1 MARCGAGRVVAR
13 LYELFCM
20 YPPHKGMDKYI
31 SRFTTETGCQ
41 LELERGPT
49 GICFKALSSD
59 GQCLGQRHL
68 STSQLG
74 NGALVQAV
82 MLDFIAQIKRL
93 QELDGVTVSLP
104 TDPFTHDAD
113 SASDR

>member
-1 MARCGAGRVVAR
+1 
-13 LYELFCM
+13 M
-20 YPPHKGMDKYI
+20 YTPHKGMDKYI
-31 SRFTTETGCQ
+31 SRFKTETGCQ

-49 GICFKALSSD
+49 GICFKAMSGS

-82 MLDFIAQIKRL
+82 MLDFIAQVKRL
-93 QELDGVTVSLP
+93 LELDGQAVSMP
-104 TDPFTHDAD
+104 TDSSSTD
-113 SASDR
+113 SDTAPCR

>member
-1 MARCGAGRVVAR
+1 
-13 LYELFCM
+13 
-20 YPPHKGMDKYI
+20 MDKYI

-49 GICFKALSSD
+49 GICFRAISND

-82 MLDFIAQIKRL
+82 MLDFIAQVKRL
-93 QELDGVTVSLP
+93 LERDGQTVSTP
-104 TDPFTHDAD
+104 TDPFVENAD
-113 SASDR
+113 NASK